1 MNMQYYKN
9 TETFAKSTFIT
20 VSQRS

>member
-20 VSQRS
+20 ISQRS